1 MNINL
6 VRQAIRVFSK
16 ADFSRSGGPGG
27 QNVNKVNTKVT
38 LRINLRCLAGINA
51 AEIAQLRETLASR
64 ITTSNELIIT
74 SSEERS
80 RRINLERAFYRMENL
95 IVNAAKLPLTRRP
108 TKPGR
113 AAREQRLRSK
123 RLRALKKKDRFFKME
138 E

>member
-6 VRQAIRVFSK
+6 VRQAIKVFSK
-16 ADFSRSGGPGG
+16 ADFSRSSGPGG

-38 LRINLRCLAGINA
+38 LRINLDDLAGLNNA
-51 AEIAQLRETLASR
+51 EAARLREILASR
-64 ITTSNELIIT
+64 ITTNNELIIT

-80 RRINLERAFYRMENL
+80 RRINLERAFIRMENL
-95 IVNAAKLPLTRRP
+95 IINAAKLPLTRRP
-108 TKPGR
+108 TKPSR

-123 RLRALKKKDRFFKME
+123 HLRAIKKKDRSFRME

>member
-6 VRQAIRVFSK
+6 LRQAIRVFSR
-16 ADFSRSGGPGG
+16 ADFSRSSGPGG

-38 LRINLRCLAGINA
+38 LRIRVDDLAGLNNA
-51 AEIAQLRETLASR
+51 ETARLREVLASR
-64 ITTSNELIIT
+64 ITTNNEIIIT

-80 RRINLERAFYRMENL
+80 RRINLERAFSRMENI
-95 IVNAAKLPLTRRP
+95 IVSAAKLPVTRRP
-108 TKPGR
+108 TKPSR

-123 RLRALKKKDRFFKME
+123 HLRAIKKKERHFRME